1 MCYYFCFIF
10 SLTISTKSFT
20 LLQTLRLHCI
30 SLNFSTFL
38 VSSRFSEF
46 YFVWGESY
54 DWVSSMLERKVNVLT
69 KKDDHWKKRSYLCF
83 HVLGVEAGTSL
94 VHSSG
99 TRIINSPHQS
109 LNLQEITLTLTLLS
123 TTFSSAL
130 LHSSLLKQFLLCH
143 MSQDILIWK
152 SKFHSDCSS
161 HWSLHYPYQDSDWKP
176 LSSWFSYFRF
186 IWNNKPNHCF
196 KFCWKCTKWH
206 KRYVLECFH
215 L

>member
-109 LNLQEITLTLTLLS
+109 LSLQEITHSNIIINYIFICT
-123 TTFSSAL
+123 SAL
-130 LHSSLLKQFLLCH
+130 ITFKTIFTLSHVTRHSYLKIKVSLWLLQSLISSLSISGFRLKTSFI
-143 MSQDILIWK
+143 MILI
-152 SKFHSDCSS
+152 F
-161 HWSLHYPYQDSDWKP
+161 
-176 LSSWFSYFRF
+176 
-186 IWNNKPNHCF
+186 
-196 KFCWKCTKWH
+196 
-206 KRYVLECFH
+206 
-215 L
+215 